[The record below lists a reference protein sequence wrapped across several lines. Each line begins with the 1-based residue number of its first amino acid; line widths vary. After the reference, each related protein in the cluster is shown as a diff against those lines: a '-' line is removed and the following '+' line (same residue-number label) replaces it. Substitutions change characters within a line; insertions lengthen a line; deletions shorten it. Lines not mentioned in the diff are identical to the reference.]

1 MTNEFVSTAPCGDVE
16 SISIITRKKSKV
28 KINKGDGRMKKDGE
42 LSLEQLRQKLHIS
55 KRKAAWMLQNGV
67 IPCRIVDTPTHLRY
81 YVKEEDLRAYMKHS
95 ITESKKEFTRG
106 QFSSRNKDAP
116 ETDEASGDE
125 ISVYSYLSKK
135 DRNKFERMLE
145 KRLAIYPDAMTVKR
159 VVDIIGYSD
168 KTIRWHINK
177 GRIFTI
183 LQDRKF
189 LVSKYSL
196 IKFLASDKGFA
207 MQPKSEWHEK
217 AIRWFIKEMYKG

>member
-1 MTNEFVSTAPCGDVE
+1 
-16 SISIITRKKSKV
+16 
-28 KINKGDGRMKKDGE
+28 MKKNGE

-81 YVKEEDLRAYMKHS
+81 YVKEEDLRAYMKQS
-95 ITESKKEFTRG
+95 VTESKKEFIRG

-116 ETDEASGDE
+116 QTEEARGAE
-125 ISVYSYLSKK
+125 ISVFAFLSRK
-135 DRNKFERMLE
+135 DRNKFERILE
-145 KRLAIYPDAMTVKR
+145 KRLAIYPDALSVYR
-159 VVDIIGYSD
+159 VAKIIGYSER
-168 KTIRWHINK
+168 TIRWHIAK
-177 GRIFTI
+177 GRLFVT
-183 LQDRKF
+183 LKENKY

-217 AIRWFIKEMYKG
+217 AIKWFIEVMHK

>member
-1 MTNEFVSTAPCGDVE
+1 
-16 SISIITRKKSKV
+16 
-28 KINKGDGRMKKDGE
+28 MKKNGE

-81 YVKEEDLRAYMKHS
+81 YVKEEDLRAYMKQS
-95 ITESKKEFTRG
+95 VTESKKEFVRG

-116 ETDEASGDE
+116 QTEEACGAE
-125 ISVYSYLSKK
+125 ISVFAYLSRK
-135 DRNKFERMLE
+135 DRNKFERILE
-145 KRLAIYPDAMTVKR
+145 KRLAIYPDALSVYR
-159 VVDIIGYSD
+159 VAKIIGYSER
-168 KTIRWHINK
+168 TIRWHIAK
-177 GRIFTI
+177 GRLFVT
-183 LQDRKF
+183 LKENKY

-217 AIRWFIKEMYKG
+217 AIKWFIEVMHK